1 MLLFLVL
8 IGWVAVVTLCT
19 AVCRTAAWGDETSAW
34 GDETSA
40 WGDETSAWG
49 DETSARSLLGHSPG
63 DGARWTS

>member
-40 WGDETSAWG
+40 WGDETSA
-49 DETSARSLLGHSPG
+49 RSLLGHSPG

>member
-1 MLLFLVL
+1 MFLVL
-8 IGWVAVVTLCT
+8 TGWVAVVTLCT

-40 WGDETSAWG
+40 
-49 DETSARSLLGHSPG
+49 RSLLGHSPG